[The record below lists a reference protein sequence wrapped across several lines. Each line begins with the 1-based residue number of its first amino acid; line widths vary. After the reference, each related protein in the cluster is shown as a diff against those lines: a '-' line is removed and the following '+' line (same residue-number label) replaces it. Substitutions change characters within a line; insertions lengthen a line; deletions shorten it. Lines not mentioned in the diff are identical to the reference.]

1 MIVKFHARG
10 TGKGSGPV
18 DYLLG
23 KDMARVDAKL
33 LRGASEEVI
42 ALIDSSPY
50 AKKYTSGVLSFAEA
64 DLASETKQK
73 VMDSFERALLPGL
86 DADQYSVLWVE
97 HRDKGRLEL
106 NFVIPNIEL
115 QRGKR
120 LQPYFDRADRPRID
134 AWQTVVNAQL
144 GLHDP
149 NDPLNQRALVT
160 ANSLPRE
167 KQAAAEAITHGLLRR
182 IDAGEIKNRADVV
195 EALRDAGFSV
205 VRQAKNSISL
215 ASPDGGQNLRLKG
228 AIYGQDFRFSEGL
241 RAEIDKAGEHYRSE
255 SRARVQSAR
264 ERYQYGVALKRA
276 ENQQRYPRA
285 ELNDALD
292 GVEKL
297 VIDRGWSVGDVVS
310 GRERAVVARDTD
322 TGERAVDDR
331 TVGYVEKVEH
341 EDVGHSVSRGYERS
355 LFGVTEGR
363 ESEPELDVRGRDTA
377 GCQIGEE
384 VNTDDSIR
392 AGIIERLRGVTAEL
406 RDAATSVV
414 GKLQRVA
421 ADVHDYFRTGG
432 NLERAE
438 HPLVSESEQV
448 ARAGKRLEWSGAELK
463 QASVEYQRQIRRDS
477 PRFKGLEL

>member
-23 KDMARVDAKL
+23 KDRARVDAKL

-160 ANSLPRE
+160 ANSLPR
-167 KQAAAEAITHGLLRR
+167 
-182 IDAGEIKNRADVV
+182 
-195 EALRDAGFSV
+195 
-205 VRQAKNSISL
+205 
-215 ASPDGGQNLRLKG
+215 
-228 AIYGQDFRFSEGL
+228 
-241 RAEIDKAGEHYRSE
+241 
-255 SRARVQSAR
+255 
-264 ERYQYGVALKRA
+264 
-276 ENQQRYPRA
+276 
-285 ELNDALD
+285 
-292 GVEKL
+292 
-297 VIDRGWSVGDVVS
+297 
-310 GRERAVVARDTD
+310 
-322 TGERAVDDR
+322 
-331 TVGYVEKVEH
+331 
-341 EDVGHSVSRGYERS
+341 
-355 LFGVTEGR
+355 
-363 ESEPELDVRGRDTA
+363 
-377 GCQIGEE
+377 
-384 VNTDDSIR
+384 
-392 AGIIERLRGVTAEL
+392 
-406 RDAATSVV
+406 
-414 GKLQRVA
+414 
-421 ADVHDYFRTGG
+421 
-432 NLERAE
+432 
-438 HPLVSESEQV
+438 
-448 ARAGKRLEWSGAELK
+448 
-463 QASVEYQRQIRRDS
+463 
-477 PRFKGLEL
+477 